1 MYDIND
7 YEDWAWCPVEYELWV
22 SYSDGTARVSEHYD
36 RMDVDMHLLGE
47 RMKHGV
53 EDYIVRRKDD

>member
-22 SYSDGTARVSEHYD
+22 RYSDGTARVSEHYD

-47 RMKHGV
+47 R
-53 EDYIVRRKDD
+53 KDD